1 MEELGTAGEY
11 FGTGRRQPRDLG
23 DVFQGGS
30 ASGDFIPFVHVGAV
44 PPHGTGPG
52 KLPEHNCQTYNGE
65 AAKATRGRGMEL
77 PTAGDSDGGGAF

>member
-1 MEELGTAGEY
+1 MFFKEVV
-11 FGTGRRQPRDLG
+11 Q
-23 DVFQGGS
+23 
-30 ASGDFIPFVHVGAV
+30 AV
-44 PPHGTGPG
+44 ILFRSYTWVLSPPHGTGPG